1 MKKTPNHP
9 KIDLNTTP
17 TVLQDIDYYR
27 GKFEERKT
35 LDQREEQSLRKLYL
49 DVQSLAQNIILFGN
63 ESHTQYLSS
72 ISEVINNFL
81 NPFFKDSQNSYQ
93 QKITTQNL
101 NLTTFPNAEIFENV
115 RVQTLLR
122 VSMEIL
128 RYKKQDRRYVR
139 TLQNEA
145 LLIGFDWDGEMNLPQ
160 KMLDST
166 YSQTQIENIIN
177 EQRREKSDEFI
188 AKMLEARLWDAFVL
202 YHELLKRQENKASK
216 IRKNFGKF
224 PDHLLVV
231 VARAKENPLF
241 RVGDSMRKPRKILA
255 KNPAEN
261 LAQIVQQS
269 INGFEEIGLEHD
281 FLVRQKVLQV
291 ADSVGLKSGIFKS

>member
-145 LLIGFDWDGEMNLPQ
+145 LLIGFDSEDEIELPQ
-160 KMLDST
+160 KMLDFT

-177 EQRREKSDEFI
+177 EQRRERNEEFI
-188 AKMLEARLWDAFVL
+188 AKMLEAQLWDAFVM
-202 YHELLKRQENKASK
+202 YHELLNRQQKVAGKITKNCGKR
-216 IRKNFGKF
+216 
-224 PDHLLVV
+224 PDNLLVV
-231 VARAKENPLF
+231 FTSAKENPLF
-241 RVGDSMRKPRKILA
+241 RVGEKMMSSKRILG